1 MDGKLEIKV
10 REKVECERERVCVC
24 VCGRETV
31 SVCVGG
37 GNFCVIGCKSESESV
52 VESWRQR

>member
-10 REKVECERERVCVC
+10 REKIECVCVRESVC

-31 SVCVGG
+31 SVCVGE
-37 GNFCVIGCKSESESV
+37 GNFCVIGCESESESV
-52 VESWRQR
+52 VESWRER